1 VLLPPFVLEPV
12 CWAVPEEPVVALF
25 VFEAVVDPEFVFVA
39 VGLDVCA
46 AEEPELLLLFELSFC
61 LTTNESTSG
70 NHLGQGHADVNV
82 ERKSR
87 TSE

>member
-1 VLLPPFVLEPV
+1 MLLPPFVLEPV

-46 AEEPELLLLFELSFC
+46 AEEPESA
-61 LTTNESTSG
+61 
-70 NHLGQGHADVNV
+70 GH
-82 ERKSR
+82 RR
-87 TSE
+87 